1 MRRKQNILLAGV
13 AALALVAGT
22 SVSMAQNQPSQSSGT
37 QTGTQSMAPKHGA
50 GTSSSTNGGM
60 MQHHGGNAG
69 ASAQSNPSG
78 NSGKQAATP
87 QQGGNRSAQQNVGQG
102 NNRSAQNAQGKM
114 GEKHMNRA
122 AQNNATGKSQTG
134 HNTAMEEHGRTRV
147 NVNTAERGR
156 RGERSHF
163 NTAEQYRRGERS
175 RFSTAEEYRRGERT
189 RINTAQRPMRGER
202 TQINTAEERNGNL
215 RGLQANTSIPME
227 QRGNMWGQHRTEID
241 RVVDASDAPRADRVD
256 FNVRVGSVVPRRS
269 VRFVPVPESLVQIE
283 PRWHGYYYFVYENQ
297 VVVVSPR
304 TMRIVA
310 VLPA

>member
-1 MRRKQNILLAGV
+1 MRRKQNFLLAGV

-22 SVSMAQNQPSQSSGT
+22 GLSLAQTQPSSGT

-50 GTSSSTNGGM
+50 GASPSTTNGAM
-60 MQHHGGNAG
+60 TQHHVGNAG
-69 ASAQSNPSG
+69 AAAQQNGNLSAQQNAG
-78 NSGKQAATP
+78 
-87 QQGGNRSAQQNVGQG
+87 QGGNRSAQ
-102 NNRSAQNAQGKM
+102 SAQNKPNKM
-114 GEKHMNRA
+114 GEKHMNHA
-122 AQNNATGKSQTG
+122 AQNKENRSGAA
-134 HNTAMEEHGRTRV
+134 NTAMQEHGRTRV

-156 RGERSHF
+156 HHER
-163 NTAEQYRRGERS
+163 T
-175 RFSTAEEYRRGERT
+175 RFGTAEEHRRGERT
-189 RINTAQRPMRGER
+189 RF
-202 TQINTAEERNGNL
+202 NTAEQRNGNL

-269 VRFVPVPESLVQIE
+269 VRFVPVPETLVQIE
-283 PRWHGYYYFVYENQ
+283 PRWQGYYYFVYENQ

>member
-1 MRRKQNILLAGV
+1 
-13 AALALVAGT
+13 
-22 SVSMAQNQPSQSSGT
+22 
-37 QTGTQSMAPKHGA
+37 
-50 GTSSSTNGGM
+50 M

-78 NSGKQAATP
+78 NRSQQSAT
-87 QQGGNRSAQQNVGQG
+87 AQQNGD
-102 NNRSAQNAQGKM
+102 RSAQNAQSKM
-114 GEKHMNRA
+114 GEKHMNHA
-122 AQNNATGKSQTG
+122 AQNKENRSGAA
-134 HNTAMEEHGRTRV
+134 NTAMQEHGRTRV

-156 RGERSHF
+156 HHER
-163 NTAEQYRRGERS
+163 T
-175 RFSTAEEYRRGERT
+175 RFGTAEEHRRGERT
-189 RINTAQRPMRGER
+189 RF
-202 TQINTAEERNGNL
+202 NTAEQRNGNL

-256 FNVRVGSVVPRRS
+256 FNVRVGSVVPRRG
-269 VRFVPVPESLVQIE
+269 VRFVPMPETLVQIE